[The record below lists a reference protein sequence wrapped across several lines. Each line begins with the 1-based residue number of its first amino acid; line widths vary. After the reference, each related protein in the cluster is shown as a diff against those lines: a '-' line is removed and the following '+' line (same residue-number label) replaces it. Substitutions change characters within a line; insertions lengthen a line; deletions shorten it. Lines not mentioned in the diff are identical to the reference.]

1 MIFLAALVQPIMSI
15 AIDAA
20 RDTILR
26 GVKAESKEALR
37 REAFRSQL
45 PAFKALIA
53 EQVANA
59 YAKQIKEKS
68 EGYVKA
74 IEGMNLEAS
83 VSEEDG
89 DDFALLAQNALKKLE
104 IYIESQSSQDGPII
118 AYLKKRYREEDVKI
132 ISGRLYAGHMIK
144 RETEGVYSIYN
155 KMAYAPLVDKNKPWL
170 SSEKTSEGIGEIIAQ
185 RAAEI
190 FAEEFNVDIGDD
202 EIYRI

>member
-1 MIFLAALVQPIMSI
+1 MIFLAGLAGPIINI

-26 GVKAESKEALR
+26 GVQAESKEALR
-37 REAFRSQL
+37 REAFKSQL

-53 EQVANA
+53 EQIANA
-59 YAKQIKEKS
+59 YAEQIKERS

-74 IEGMNLEAS
+74 IETMSLEAS

-89 DDFALLAQNALKKLE
+89 DDFTLLAQNALKKLE
-104 IYIESQSSQDGPII
+104 IYIESQSGQDGPII
-118 AYLKKRYREEDVKI
+118 SYLKRRYREEDVKI
-132 ISGRLYAGHMIK
+132 ISGRLFAGHMVK

-185 RAAEI
+185 KAAEI

-202 EIYRI
+202 EVYKI